1 MGTTGSENEWLNTKV
16 DPATCPAG
24 AGMSGMGPLQKT
36 MVSLG
41 TTRSNPPPGTE
52 ISMHVPLVY
61 RGVCIY
67 VVVDQFSPVR
77 TIWAPTAH
85 TK

>member
-1 MGTTGSENEWLNTKV
+1 MAKCERV

-24 AGMSGMGPLQKT
+24 AGMSGMGPLHKT

-41 TTRSNPPPGTE
+41 TARSNPPQGLQ

-61 RGVCIY
+61 RAVSMMEVIDMFHSGRWTSTVDCILNIQY
-67 VVVDQFSPVR
+67 IDAR
-77 TIWAPTAH
+77 E
-85 TK
+85 